1 MSASK
6 ETKQPKTVQ
15 EKLKRTR
22 VAVVLLLVIA
32 VLLSIRLGWFGKGP
46 VVLEPDYPVI
56 DDDIH
61 AKPTNDNETKLD
73 VSENGG
79 AVAVAWSG
87 DVRYDRATEMLTLRY
102 SNPSKSTQAVVVQ
115 AIVYGDTDETTGQK
129 TEYLLAESGV
139 LRPGFYL
146 DSIPGCLDSSVTLS
160 TGTYSGLLRI
170 YFYNPNTGERAIVN
184 TEIPLQIKVS

>member
-22 VAVVLLLVIA
+22 VAVVLLMVIA

-73 VSENGG
+73 VSLWRWLGPVMCG
-79 AVAVAWSG
+79 MTAPP
-87 DVRYDRATEMLTLRY
+87 R
-102 SNPSKSTQAVVVQ
+102 
-115 AIVYGDTDETTGQK
+115 
-129 TEYLLAESGV
+129 
-139 LRPGFYL
+139 
-146 DSIPGCLDSSVTLS
+146 C
-160 TGTYSGLLRI
+160 
-170 YFYNPNTGERAIVN
+170 
-184 TEIPLQIKVS
+184 